1 MGSTSLIAMPARWS
15 ADSVLDLAPDESSR
29 RSGAGLGR
37 PAPWSGA
44 GVAGDLLWGLCA
56 GSGKNPYQ
64 VVVDLA
70 GPAYKC
76 TCPSRKFPCKH
87 ALGLLLNWAHGTV
100 PEESAPAD
108 FAAAW
113 LADRRARAE
122 KAEKSVARTDPAD
135 SGSSPAPGPVA
146 GETVAAETAP
156 GETAAGET
164 AAARQARQRADQRAE
179 RVANGLAELR
189 SWLRDQILVG
199 LSAASAATPAVAR
212 SASPDRGHASEI
224 AARMV
229 DAQAPGVAGVLRGLS
244 EVPGSGEGWPG
255 RLLGEYA
262 QLHLLARA
270 HQRLGDL
277 PPELAATV
285 RSRIGYPT
293 SRADVLAR
301 PAVADRWAVLG
312 VRDLVDGNVPGRRIW
327 LRGHDSGRWA
337 MLLTFAAPGGGGF
350 GRPGGWQDP
359 DTARLRPG
367 TELDASLHYYP
378 GQPALRAAAGE
389 RQSQPAR
396 AGRPVPAGDVDA
408 LLAGYAAGLEQDPW
422 LTVWP
427 ALLTGT
433 PVPPGGVVGPGGG
446 PSGNRWR
453 LIDRAGAAVP
463 LADRDSL
470 WTLLAVSGGHPVTV
484 AGEWHPDG
492 LLPLTVWHG
501 DRAVAL

>member
-1 MGSTSLIAMPARWS
+1 VGSTSLIAMPARWS

-29 RSGAGLGR
+29 RSGAALGR

-44 GVAGDLLWGLCA
+44 GAAGDLLWGLCA

-64 VVVDLA
+64 VVVDLG

-76 TCPSRKFPCKH
+76 SCPSRKFPCKH

-122 KAEKSVARTDPAD
+122 KAEKSVVRTDPAD
-135 SGSSPAPGPVA
+135 SGSSAGSGPVA
-146 GETVAAETAP
+146 GQA
-156 GETAAGET
+156 
-164 AAARQARQRADQRAE
+164 AAARQARQRAEQRAE

-189 SWLRDQILVG
+189 SWLRDQVLVG
-199 LSAASAATPAVAR
+199 LSAASAGPA
-212 SASPDRGHASEI
+212 RGHANEI
-224 AARMV
+224 AARMI

-262 QLHLLARA
+262 QLQLLARA
-270 HQRLGDL
+270 HQRLGEL

-285 RSRIGYPT
+285 RSRVGYPT

-301 PAVADRWAVLG
+301 PAVTDLWAVLG

-327 LRGHDSGRWA
+327 LRGRDSGRWA
-337 MLLTFAAPGGGGF
+337 MLLTFAAPGGGGRF
-350 GRPGGWQDP
+350 GGPGGWQDP

-367 TELDASLHYYP
+367 TELRASLHYYP

-389 RQSQPAR
+389 RQTQPAR
-396 AGRPVPAGDVDA
+396 AQRPVPAGDVDA
-408 LLAGYAAGLEQDPW
+408 LLAGYAVGLEQDPW

-427 ALLTGT
+427 ALLAGT
-433 PVPPGGVVGPGGG
+433 PVPPGGPH
-446 PSGNRWR
+446 GNRWQ
-453 LIDRAGAAVP
+453 LIDRVGAALP
-463 LADRDSL
+463 LTDRESL

-484 AGEWHPDG
+484 AGEWHPGG

>member
-1 MGSTSLIAMPARWS
+1 M
-15 ADSVLDLAPDESSR
+15 
-29 RSGAGLGR
+29 
-37 PAPWSGA
+37 
-44 GVAGDLLWGLCA
+44 LWGLCA

-64 VVVDLA
+64 VVVDLG

-76 TCPSRKFPCKH
+76 SCPSRKFPCKH

-122 KAEKSVARTDPAD
+122 KAEKSVVRTDPAD
-135 SGSSPAPGPVA
+135 SGSPAGSGPVA
-146 GETVAAETAP
+146 GQA
-156 GETAAGET
+156 
-164 AAARQARQRADQRAE
+164 AAARQARQRAEQRAE

-189 SWLRDQILVG
+189 SWLRDQVLVG
-199 LSAASAATPAVAR
+199 LSAAAAGPGGRAASA
-212 SASPDRGHASEI
+212 RGHADEI
-224 AARMV
+224 AARMI

-262 QLHLLARA
+262 QLQLLARA

-301 PAVADRWAVLG
+301 PAVTDLWAVLG

-327 LRGHDSGRWA
+327 LRGRDSGRWA
-337 MLLTFAAPGGGGF
+337 MLLTFAAPGGGGRF
-350 GRPGGWQDP
+350 GAAGGWQDP

-367 TELDASLHYYP
+367 TELRASLHYYP

-389 RQSQPAR
+389 RQAQPVR
-396 AGRPVPAGDVDA
+396 AQRPVPAGDADA
-408 LLAGYAAGLEQDPW
+408 LLAGYATGLEQDPW

-433 PVPPGGVVGPGGG
+433 PVPPGAGAPGVGAPRGGASGGG
-446 PSGNRWR
+446 PQGNRWR
-453 LIDRAGAAVP
+453 LIDRAGAALP
-463 LADRDSL
+463 LADRESL

>member
-1 MGSTSLIAMPARWS
+1 MPARWS

-29 RSGAGLGR
+29 RSGAALGR
-37 PAPWSGA
+37 PATWSGA
-44 GVAGDLLWGLCA
+44 GVAGDVLWGLCA

-64 VVVDLA
+64 VVVDLG

-76 TCPSRKFPCKH
+76 SCPSRKFPCKH

-122 KAEKSVARTDPAD
+122 KAEKSVVRTDPAD
-135 SGSSPAPGPVA
+135 SGSPAGSGPVA
-146 GETVAAETAP
+146 GQA
-156 GETAAGET
+156 
-164 AAARQARQRADQRAE
+164 AAARQARQRAEQRAE

-189 SWLRDQILVG
+189 SWLRDQVLVG
-199 LSAASAATPAVAR
+199 LSAAAAGPGGRAASA
-212 SASPDRGHASEI
+212 RGHADEI
-224 AARMV
+224 AARMI

-262 QLHLLARA
+262 QLQLLARA

-301 PAVADRWAVLG
+301 PAVTDLWAVLG

-327 LRGHDSGRWA
+327 LRGRDSGRWA
-337 MLLTFAAPGGGGF
+337 MLLTFAAPGGGGRF
-350 GRPGGWQDP
+350 GAAGGWQDP

-367 TELDASLHYYP
+367 TELRASLHYYP

-389 RQSQPAR
+389 RQAQPVR
-396 AGRPVPAGDVDA
+396 AQRPVPAGDADA
-408 LLAGYAAGLEQDPW
+408 LLAGYATGLEQDPW

-433 PVPPGGVVGPGGG
+433 PVPPGAGAPGVGAPRAGASGGG
-446 PSGNRWR
+446 PQGNRWR
-453 LIDRAGAAVP
+453 LIDRAGAALP
-463 LADRDSL
+463 LADRESL

>member
-1 MGSTSLIAMPARWS
+1 
-15 ADSVLDLAPDESSR
+15 V
-29 RSGAGLGR
+29 
-37 PAPWSGA
+37 
-44 GVAGDLLWGLCA
+44 LWGLCA
-56 GSGKNPYQ
+56 GSGKNSYQ
-64 VVVDLA
+64 VVVDLG

-76 TCPSRKFPCKH
+76 SCPSRKFPCKH

-122 KAEKSVARTDPAD
+122 KAEKSVVRTDPAD
-135 SGSSPAPGPVA
+135 SGSPAGSGPVA
-146 GETVAAETAP
+146 GQA
-156 GETAAGET
+156 
-164 AAARQARQRADQRAE
+164 AAARQARQRAEQRAE

-189 SWLRDQILVG
+189 SWLRDQVLVG
-199 LSAASAATPAVAR
+199 LSAAAAGPGGRAASA
-212 SASPDRGHASEI
+212 RGHADEI
-224 AARMV
+224 AARMI

-262 QLHLLARA
+262 QLQLLARA

-301 PAVADRWAVLG
+301 PAVTDLWAVLG

-327 LRGHDSGRWA
+327 LRGRDSGRWA
-337 MLLTFAAPGGGGF
+337 MLLTFAAPGGGGRF
-350 GRPGGWQDP
+350 GAAGGWQDP

-367 TELDASLHYYP
+367 TELRASLHYYP

-389 RQSQPAR
+389 RQAQPVR
-396 AGRPVPAGDVDA
+396 AQRPVPAGDADA
-408 LLAGYAAGLEQDPW
+408 LLAGYATGLEQDPW

-433 PVPPGGVVGPGGG
+433 PVPPGAGAPGVGAPRGGASGGG
-446 PSGNRWR
+446 PQGNRWR
-453 LIDRAGAAVP
+453 LIDRAGAALP
-463 LADRDSL
+463 LADRESL

>member
-1 MGSTSLIAMPARWS
+1 V
-15 ADSVLDLAPDESSR
+15 ADV
-29 RSGAGLGR
+29 
-37 PAPWSGA
+37 
-44 GVAGDLLWGLCA
+44 VASD
-56 GSGKNPYQ
+56 
-64 VVVDLA
+64 
-70 GPAYKC
+70 
-76 TCPSRKFPCKH
+76 
-87 ALGLLLNWAHGTV
+87 
-100 PEESAPAD
+100 
-108 FAAAW
+108 AAAVRQ
-113 LADRRARAE
+113 AQQRAR
-122 KAEKSVARTDPAD
+122 
-135 SGSSPAPGPVA
+135 
-146 GETVAAETAP
+146 
-156 GETAAGET
+156 
-164 AAARQARQRADQRAE
+164 QRAE

-189 SWLRDQILVG
+189 SWLRDQVLVG
-199 LSAASAATPAVAR
+199 LSATSAT
-212 SASPDRGHASEI
+212 SANGRGYGHANEV
-224 AARMV
+224 AARMI

-270 HQRLGDL
+270 HQRLGEL
-277 PPELAATV
+277 PPDLAATV

-301 PAVADRWAVLG
+301 PAVTDLWTVLG

-327 LRGHDSGRWA
+327 LRGRDSGRWA
-337 MLLTFAAPGGGGF
+337 MLLTFAAPGGGSGF
-350 GRPGGWQDP
+350 GRAGGWQDP

-367 TELDASLHYYP
+367 TELRASLHYYP

-389 RQSQPAR
+389 RQTQPAR
-396 AGRPVPAGDVDA
+396 AQPPVPTGDADA

-433 PVPPGGVVGPGGG
+433 PVPPDGVGGWGGGGVSGGG
-446 PSGNRWR
+446 APQGSRWQ
-453 LIDRAGAAVP
+453 LVDRAGAALP
-463 LADRDSL
+463 LADRESL
-470 WTLLAVSGGHPVTV
+470 WTLLAVSGGQPVTV